1 MFGAAGPS
9 LKGKSLSD
17 QHSGLAPCSQ
27 EDFSNQLN
35 TNEEQAKKI
44 FARCAAPTG
53 RRPGNGWE
61 SGWRVGVRA
70 SRPRRFREA
79 KTSRKPPVFHN
90 LQFRGA
96 AASRTSGSHAMLVQ
110 KVLRHF
116 RGCGILPRPSGWI
129 EECLTQSPPSPPSVR
144 AGSGGRESTRMSRMP
159 PRIPGWLGDGRDVYI
174 ENQENRFADR
184 NAWRANGG
192 RPLGQ
197 LGTLLQGTLAKPEGG
212 NRG

>member
-1 MFGAAGPS
+1 MPHGTAPSAAKPPA
-9 LKGKSLSD
+9 KSNRWRERID
-17 QHSGLAPCSQ
+17 MRIENGICFP
-27 EDFSNQLN
+27 D
-35 TNEEQAKKI
+35 
-44 FARCAAPTG
+44 TG

-61 SGWRVGVRA
+61 SGWRVGARA

-90 LQFRGA
+90 LQSRGA

-110 KVLRHF
+110 KVLHHF

-129 EECLTQSPPSPPSVR
+129 EECPTQSPPSPPSVR

-197 LGTLLQGTLAKPEGG
+197 LGTLLQGTQSKPEGG